1 MPTPPPASDRAV
13 FDAFLVRRRLD
24 PDNYVLLFQR
34 ISQPAPW
41 EGVDMF
47 VTVTCASLRISRTYA
62 SGPRHGHWLAEFA
75 QDVEGG
81 VFPAHGNGPL
91 PLIPASLQAGE
102 VTVQRRP

>member
-1 MPTPPPASDRAV
+1 MRAKWPGAAYRRTTKDTMPTPPPAGDRAV

-47 VTVTCASLRISRTYA
+47 VTVICASLRISRSRYSA
-62 SGPRHGHWLAEFA
+62 LRRAAQQLDKARRRLA
-75 QDVEGG
+75 
-81 VFPAHGNGPL
+81 
-91 PLIPASLQAGE
+91 
-102 VTVQRRP
+102 QRE